1 MLAKSAKE
9 SLFKSTH
16 MMAIHQQ
23 LKDKRSE
30 DEQQRKHQAD
40 LDRRQLEFKVAEDE
54 QKLKAEAEKNE

>member
-1 MLAKSAKE
+1 
-9 SLFKSTH
+9 